1 MTHSKILSV
10 LELQKTLSS
19 SKGEKK
25 VVHCHGVFD
34 LLHPGHIRHLQE
46 AKAEGDILVVTVT
59 PDRYV
64 NKGPGRPV
72 FTEFLRAEHLAALQI
87 VDYVAIN
94 EWPTAVEAIRLLKP
108 QVYVKGGEYQDME
121 GDITGKIREE
131 DAAVQENGG
140 RVHFTHDITFSSSK
154 LLQTHFDVLTP
165 EAREYMAD
173 FKRRHSSKEIISL
186 LQSLKDMKVLVIG
199 DAIIDEYHFCQ
210 VLGAASK
217 SASMNARF
225 LRAEEYA
232 GGSLAVANHVAAFA
246 GQTDLI
252 TCLGAKND
260 RRSFIESHLRS
271 GITSTFIV
279 RPDGPTTIKRRFL
292 APFRYQR
299 MFEVTFVEDSPLPKE
314 VEKDLQEK
322 IEKTIG
328 QYDLVISAD
337 FGHGMLS
344 RDTIELLSRKAKYL
358 AVNVQTNS
366 TNQGYNRVTKYPRA
380 DYLCIDQEEMRLGYH
395 DRFGSMESLIKKA
408 QKDFSCDVLTVTQ
421 GSNGSLTAP
430 KDGTIIRT
438 PVFSSDVVDSVG
450 AGDAYLAV
458 TSPCAAAHFPP
469 DVIGFIGT
477 AVGGMAIKILGN
489 KESIEAVPLFK
500 YIDTLLK

>member
-1 MTHSKILSV
+1 
-10 LELQKTLSS
+10 
-19 SKGEKK
+19 
-25 VVHCHGVFD
+25 
-34 LLHPGHIRHLQE
+34 
-46 AKAEGDILVVTVT
+46 
-59 PDRYV
+59 
-64 NKGPGRPV
+64 
-72 FTEFLRAEHLAALQI
+72 
-87 VDYVAIN
+87 
-94 EWPTAVEAIRLLKP
+94 
-108 QVYVKGGEYQDME
+108 
-121 GDITGKIREE
+121 
-131 DAAVQENGG
+131 
-140 RVHFTHDITFSSSK
+140 
-154 LLQTHFDVLTP
+154 
-165 EAREYMAD
+165 
-173 FKRRHSSKEIISL
+173 
-186 LQSLKDMKVLVIG
+186 
-199 DAIIDEYHFCQ
+199 
-210 VLGAASK
+210 
-217 SASMNARF
+217 
-225 LRAEEYA
+225 
-232 GGSLAVANHVAAFA
+232 
-246 GQTDLI
+246 
-252 TCLGAKND
+252 
-260 RRSFIESHLRS
+260 
-271 GITSTFIV
+271 
-279 RPDGPTTIKRRFL
+279 
-292 APFRYQR
+292 
-299 MFEVTFVEDSPLPKE
+299 
-314 VEKDLQEK
+314 
-322 IEKTIG
+322 
-328 QYDLVISAD
+328 
-337 FGHGMLS
+337 MLS